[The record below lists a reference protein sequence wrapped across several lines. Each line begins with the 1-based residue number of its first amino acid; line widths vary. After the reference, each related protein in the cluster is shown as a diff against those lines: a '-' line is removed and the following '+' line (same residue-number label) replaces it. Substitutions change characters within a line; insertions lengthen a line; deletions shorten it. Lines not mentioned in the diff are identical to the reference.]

1 MKKLRSSQLW
11 EKDMLTQI
19 FSPIID
25 NITQIL
31 ESSIMLLT
39 KNESLKQVFSTGEKI
54 HYNNMRT

>member
-1 MKKLRSSQLW
+1 
-11 EKDMLTQI
+11 MLTQI

-31 ESSIMLLT
+31 EPSIMLLT